1 MEFRLNREAVP
12 ADEVIYSG
20 VQEQGVELD
29 YILPDYY
36 PDIVRLVRCDVIPVV
51 SGWTVAGDRLTYE
64 LRCEIR
70 LLYCGE
76 DGAELRCVTQ
86 KQDYTKTV
94 ELGRSADNADVTL
107 TAKSDH
113 FNFRAVNK
121 RRLDVRGAVSVRI
134 CVRGERSQEVV
145 SDAFGMYIQLRKA
158 RVRFASNKLS
168 AEKTVQ
174 LSEEISLT
182 AAQPPVIDIVYK
194 SCSAGECE
202 KKVVSGK
209 LLAKG
214 EIKAD
219 ILYSCS
225 GGGGSALEPM
235 SFTLPYSQILDMEGL
250 DDTYDC
256 IVTAEMISCEIAPAA
271 DKEGENR
278 ILRCEPEL
286 RITCRAVKTSDIM
299 AAVDAYSTVYPCEV
313 EWSEIRAQQLPSV
326 YAESFRHSAVLAE
339 GDDVPA
345 EIYSLWCTPKNINT
359 RVGDDG
365 RSVLI
370 TGMLTYSM
378 AAKDKS
384 GMMMMPDRDEAFEE
398 LIDIGDDLTNAEVSA
413 ELAGASV
420 SYNISPE
427 GVLTAKADIPVRVSA
442 GSSAT
447 IRAVT
452 SITVD
457 DSVKKQRDG
466 DYAIKLYFGVE
477 NEDVWDIAK
486 RYSTDASAIMEENDL
501 PSEKLENGRM
511 LLIPIKE

>member
-51 SGWTVAGDRLTYE
+51 SDWSVSGDHLTYE

-76 DGAELRCVTQ
+76 DGTALRCVTQ
-86 KQDYTKTV
+86 RQDHTKTV
-94 ELGRSADNADVTL
+94 DLGRSAENPDISL

-113 FNFRAVNK
+113 INFRAVNK

-134 CVRGERSQEVV
+134 CVRGERSQEVI
-145 SDAFGMYIQLRKA
+145 SDAFGMNIQLRKA
-158 RVRFASNKLS
+158 PVRFAASKLS

-174 LSEEISLT
+174 LAEEIPLT

-194 SCSAGECE
+194 TCSAGECE

-214 EIKAD
+214 EIRAD
-219 ILYSCS
+219 ILYSCEK
-225 GGGGSALEPM
+225 GGSPALEPM

-250 DDTYDC
+250 DDSYEC
-256 IVTAEMISCEIAPAA
+256 IVRAEMISCTIAPAA
-271 DKEGENR
+271 DKDGENR

-286 RITCRAVKTSDIM
+286 RITCRAVRTSDLM
-299 AAVDAYSTVYPCEV
+299 PAVDAYSTVYPVEV
-313 EWSEIRAQQLPSV
+313 EYSEIRAQQLPSV
-326 YAESFRHSAVLAE
+326 YAESFRHTAVLAE
-339 GDDVPA
+339 GDNVPA
-345 EIYSLWCTPKNINT
+345 EIYALWCSPKNINT
-359 RVGDDG
+359 HISEDG
-365 RSVLI
+365 RSVVV

-384 GMMMMPDRDEAFEE
+384 GMMIMPDRDEAFEE
-398 LIDIGDDLTNAEVSA
+398 LIEIGDDLTGAEVSA
-413 ELAGASV
+413 ELSGASV

-427 GVLTAKADIPVRVSA
+427 GVLTAKADIPIRISA

-447 IRAVT
+447 IRAVS

-486 RYSTDASAIMEENDL
+486 RYSTDASAIIEENDL
-501 PSEKLENGRM
+501 AGEKLESGRM

>member
-12 ADEVIYSG
+12 AEEVIYSG

-51 SGWTVAGDRLTYE
+51 SDWSVSGDRLTYE

-76 DGAELRCVTQ
+76 DGSELRCVTQ
-86 KQDYTKTV
+86 KQNYSKTV
-94 ELGRSADNADVTL
+94 ELGRSTDSPEVTL
-107 TAKSDH
+107 AAKSDH
-113 FNFRAVNK
+113 INFRAVNK

-134 CVRGERSQEVV
+134 SVRGERSQEVV
-145 SDAFGMYIQLRKA
+145 SDAFGMNIQLKKA
-158 RVRFASNKLS
+158 PVRFAANRLG

-174 LSEEISLT
+174 LSEEVTLS
-182 AAQPPVIDIVYK
+182 AAQPPVIDIVYR

-202 KKVVSGK
+202 KKIVSGK

-219 ILYSCS
+219 ILYSCTS
-225 GGGGSALEPM
+225 GGSSSLEPM
-235 SFTLPYSQILDMEGL
+235 SFTLPFSQILDMEGL
-250 DDTYDC
+250 DDTYEC
-256 IVTAEMISCEIAPAA
+256 IVRAEVISCEIAPAA
-271 DKEGENR
+271 DKDGENR

-286 RITCRAVKTSDIM
+286 RLTCRAVKSSDIM
-299 AAVDAYSTVYPCEV
+299 VAVDAYSTVYPCEV
-313 EWSEIRAQQLPSV
+313 EYSEIQAQQLPAV

-339 GDDVPA
+339 GDAVPA
-345 EIYSLWCTPKNINT
+345 EIYALWCTPKNINT
-359 RVGDDG
+359 RVGEDG
-365 RSVLI
+365 RSVMI

-378 AAKDKS
+378 AAKDSS
-384 GMMMMPDRDEAFEE
+384 GQMIMPDRDEAFEE
-398 LIDIGDDLTNAEVSA
+398 QIDIGDDLTGAEVSA

-427 GVLTAKADIPVRVSA
+427 GVLTAKADIPLKISA
-442 GSSAT
+442 GSSAS

-452 SITVD
+452 AITVD

-486 RYSTDASAIMEENDL
+486 RYSTDASAIMEENEL
-501 PSEKLENGRM
+501 TGEKLENGRM